1 MPLKHDRLTY
11 VNNSVSANTDTTF
24 FTFIKKWD
32 EINDVPIPSYEGQ
45 YFFMSKTKISYVNSS
60 TQTKRLSLEH
70 YCNFAISPQWIYDIY
85 EAVDKGFIGID
96 LLPSGSNTT
105 VVAPSGAT
113 NYVGSEKE
121 EYDLI
126 ATPTTYFPH
135 LQYPDHAAIE
145 SYFTFWIKAKP
156 GQNSAGGDLHLS
168 FGMYS
173 PNEIGTITVDTDL
186 YYGI

>member
-11 VNNSVSANTDTTF
+11 LNNSVSANTDTTF

-32 EINDVPIPSYEGQ
+32 EINDVPIDGTGQ
-45 YFFMSKTKISYVNSS
+45 YYFMSKTKISYVDSS

-70 YCNFAISPQWIYDIY
+70 YCNFTIVPLWLWDTGLGNT
-85 EAVDKGFIGID
+85 VGIINGLS

-105 VVAPSGAT
+105 VTPPDGIT
-113 NYVGSEKE
+113 YVGSARE
-121 EYDLI
+121 EYDL
-126 ATPTTYFPH
+126 TSTTYFPH

-156 GQNSAGGDLHLS
+156 NQNIEGGNLHLS

>member
-1 MPLKHDRLTY
+1 MALKHDRLTY
-11 VNNSVSANTDTTF
+11 LNNSVSANTDTTF
-24 FTFIKKWD
+24 FTLHKHWD
-32 EINDVPIPSYEGQ
+32 DINDIPISGYEGQ

-70 YCNFAISPQWIYDIY
+70 YCNFSISPQWIYDIY
-85 EAVDKGFIGID
+85 EAVDEGFIGID

-105 VVAPSGAT
+105 VVGPDSST
-113 NYVGSEKE
+113 NYVQSKKE

-145 SYFTFWIKAKP
+145 NYFTFWIKAKP
-156 GQNSAGGDLHLS
+156 DQNSAGGGLYLS

-173 PNEIGTITVDTDL
+173 PNETGTITVDTDL